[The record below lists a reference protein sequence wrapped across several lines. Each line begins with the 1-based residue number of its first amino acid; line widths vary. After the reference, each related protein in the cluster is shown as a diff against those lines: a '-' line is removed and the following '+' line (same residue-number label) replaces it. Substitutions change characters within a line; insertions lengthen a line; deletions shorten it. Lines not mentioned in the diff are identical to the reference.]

1 MPVLR
6 STRARRAGRLLVLLA
21 CVAGAAIL
29 WQRHAHVS
37 AQADSDTLHVSVAG
51 RDVAVWKP
59 AGPAPSRGYPLILFS
74 HGYTGCNTQ
83 SAFLMRALA
92 QAGYLVLAPN
102 HKDATC
108 GSARDTWYPGKML
121 AERPQEPFRDA
132 QQWSDATYRDR
143 REDIE
148 GVLDAVLHEHP
159 FQGVPIDSS
168 RVGISGHSLGG
179 YTALGLAGA
188 WPSWKDHR
196 IKAVLALSPHCSP
209 FLLKGDLGNM
219 DIPVMYQ
226 GGTADL
232 GETPVVQRD
241 GGVYDQ
247 SSKPKYFVE
256 PDGAGHFAWTNLNK
270 RYQDVIDAYS
280 VAFFDHYLKGQTVPD
295 PLARMMEDPL
305 PAGVSAVRST
315 TH

>member
-1 MPVLR
+1 MPVFR
-6 STRARRAGRLLVLLA
+6 SIRKRRAGRLIVILA
-21 CVAGAAIL
+21 CVAGAAFL
-29 WQRHAHVS
+29 WQRHGRVS
-37 AQADSDTLHVSVAG
+37 ARADSDTLHVSIAG

-59 AGPAPSRGYPLILFS
+59 AGPAPAGGYPIVLFS
-74 HGYTGCNTQ
+74 HGYMGCNTQ
-83 SAFLMRALA
+83 SEFLMRALA

-102 HKDATC
+102 HKDAEC
-108 GSARDTWYPGKML
+108 GSARGTWYPGKLL

-132 QQWSDATYRDR
+132 QKWSDATYRDR
-143 REDIE
+143 RDDIE
-148 GVLDAVLHEHP
+148 SVLDAVLQEHS

-168 RVGISGHSLGG
+168 HVGISGHSLGG

-188 WPSWKDHR
+188 WPSWRDQR

-232 GETPVVQRD
+232 GETPVVKRE

-247 SSKPKYFVE
+247 SSKPKYYVE
-256 PDGAGHFAWTNLNK
+256 LDGAGHFAWTDLNK
-270 RYQDVIDAYS
+270 RYQDLIGAYS
-280 VAFFDHYLKGQTVPD
+280 VAFFDHYLKGQTAPD
-295 PLARMMEDPL
+295 PLATMMENPL
-305 PAGVSAVRST
+305 PANVSAVRSA